1 MKRTSLL
8 LAVALLSLLLAACSS
23 KPRQGG
29 ESPAEINARLGLSYL
44 QQGNYDVALEK
55 LKRALEQDSNLPAA
69 HHYIA
74 ALYNATRSFDLADQH
89 YRRAIRLSPN
99 DPALLNNYGVFL
111 CEQGRYREAEE
122 RFVRAAGIPGYRQ
135 PEEAWQNAAMCMLRI
150 PDNNKAEQYFR
161 RALDI
166 KPLLPTVLYQ
176 LSQLNH
182 DTGEQMQARAFL
194 QRYAAIAPHSAQT
207 LWLGILIERALDNPS
222 AVDDYARQLRE
233 EFPRADET
241 ARLRE
246 LD

>member
-1 MKRTSLL
+1 MKRNSLSLL
-8 LAVALLSLLLAACSS
+8 IVLLLLLLAACSS
-23 KPRQGG
+23 QPRQTG
-29 ESPAEINARLGLSYL
+29 ESPAEINARLGLNYM

-55 LKRALEQDSNLPAA
+55 LKRSLEQDPNLTVA

-74 ALYNATRSFDLADQH
+74 ALYNTIRNFELADQH
-89 YRRAIRLSPN
+89 YRRAVRLSPN
-99 DPALLNNYGVFL
+99 DPALLNNFGVFL

-122 RFVRAAGIPGYRQ
+122 RFVRAAGISGYER
-135 PEEAWQNAAMCMLRI
+135 PEEAWQNAGFCMMRI
-150 PDNNKAEQYFR
+150 PDGDRAEHYFR

-166 KPLLPTVLYQ
+166 NPLLPAVLYQ
-176 LSQLNH
+176 LSQLSH
-182 DTGEQMQARAFL
+182 ESGEQMQARAFL

-207 LWLGILIERALDNPS
+207 LWLGVRIEYALDNRP
-222 AVDDYARQLRE
+222 AADDYARQLRE